1 MARDKEASFREH
13 GSPAGNPAG
22 NPVGNPAG
30 SLTGSPV
37 GNPHAPTPDPRPM
50 VYADPASKSLVKLLA
65 RIAPSDMSV
74 MISGD
79 SGTGK
84 EVVARHIHKVSG
96 RTGAFVVV
104 NCSAIAEQL
113 TTSEDSSLNKP
124 SGTTGTVRSD
134 RWFEDA
140 RHGTLFLDEIA
151 DLPATLQNRLLRTL
165 QEHEATHAGSPAP
178 GPNDVRL
185 VAATKVDLSE
195 TVSAGHFRL
204 ELFYRLNVGQIKLL
218 PLRQRRIDVAALAH
232 HFLGLYGK
240 RLNLPPPLLGEDA
253 VATLTQYPW
262 PGNVRELENV
272 IHFALLVAPEQELR
286 SEHLKLGGIQAVPQ
300 TAAPTEWVESDEL
313 PGALSKLLIRMFHE
327 PSGRLLNDLES
338 QIIAEAFKFA
348 GENQVRTAA
357 LLGISRNV
365 VRTLLRKHGLFIGRR
380 RKPRGGPRSLRAPAM
395 SGSTRPR

>member
-1 MARDKEASFREH
+1 VRDKDASCRDQGLSV
-13 GSPAGNPAG
+13 GSPD
-22 NPVGNPAG
+22 
-30 SLTGSPV
+30 
-37 GNPHAPTPDPRPM
+37 APLVDPRPM
-50 VYADPASKSLVKLLA
+50 VCADPASKSLLKLLA
-65 RIAPSDMSV
+65 RIAPCDMSV

-113 TTSEDSSLNKP
+113 ATGEAIALHRSAAGP
-124 SGTTGTVRSD
+124 AGTIRSD

-151 DLPATLQNRLLRTL
+151 DLPEALQNRLLRTL
-165 QEHEATHAGSPAP
+165 QEHEVTGAGSHAP

-185 VAATKVDLSE
+185 IAATKVDLSDA
-195 TVSAGHFRL
+195 VSAGHFRL

-218 PLRQRRIDVAALAH
+218 PLRERRVDVAALAQ
-232 HFLGLYGK
+232 HFVGLYGK
-240 RLNLPPPLLGEDA
+240 RLNLPLARLGEDA
-253 VATLTQYPW
+253 IAQLSEYPW

-272 IHFALLVAPEQELR
+272 IHFALLVAPEQELH
-286 SEHLKLGGIQAVPQ
+286 SEHLRLGGIRAITQAP
-300 TAAPTEWVESDEL
+300 ALTECIESDAIPE
-313 PGALSKLLIRMFHE
+313 ALSRLLVRIFRE
-327 PSGRLLNDLES
+327 PGGRRLNDLEK
-338 QIIAEAFKFA
+338 QVIAEAFKFT

-365 VRTLLRKHGLFIGRR
+365 VRALLRKHGLFVSQRR
-380 RKPRGGPRSLRAPAM
+380 TPRNGPRSQRAPAM
-395 SGSTRPR
+395 SGSARRG

>member
-1 MARDKEASFREH
+1 MVRDKDASDREH
-13 GSPAGNPAG
+13 GL
-22 NPVGNPAG
+22 PVGNPVVPA
-30 SLTGSPV
+30 
-37 GNPHAPTPDPRPM
+37 ADPRPM
-50 VYADPASKSLVKLLA
+50 VCADPASKALVKLLA
-65 RIAPSDMSV
+65 RIAPCDMSV

-96 RTGAFVVV
+96 RTGAFVAV

-113 TTSEDSSLNKP
+113 ATSEGGSLQKSAGSSAN
-124 SGTTGTVRSD
+124 VRND

-140 RHGTLFLDEIA
+140 RQGTLFLDEIA
-151 DLPATLQNRLLRTL
+151 DLPASVQNRLLRTL
-165 QEHEATHAGSPAP
+165 QEHEATRAGSHAP

-185 VAATKVDLSE
+185 IAATRVDLSE
-195 TVSAGHFRL
+195 AVSAGHFRL

-240 RLNLPPPLLGEDA
+240 RLNLPPPQLGEE
-253 VATLTQYPW
+253 VIATLTEYPW

-286 SEHLKLGGIQAVPQ
+286 TEHLKLGGVQAVTQ
-300 TAAPTEWVESDEL
+300 TAAPEEWVESDEV
-313 PGALSKLLIRMFHE
+313 PGALSRLLVRRFRE
-327 PSGRLLNDLES
+327 PGGRLLSDLEN
-338 QIIAEAFKFA
+338 QIVAEAFKFA

-365 VRTLLRKHGLFIGRR
+365 LRTLLRKHGLFMSRH
-380 RKPRGGPRSLRAPAM
+380 RKARGGRSRRVPAM
-395 SGSTRPR
+395 SGSTRGG

>member
-1 MARDKEASFREH
+1 MVRDQDASGRAH
-13 GSPAGNPAG
+13 GPT
-22 NPVGNPAG
+22 VGNPDVPA
-30 SLTGSPV
+30 
-37 GNPHAPTPDPRPM
+37 ADPRPM
-50 VYADPASKSLVKLLA
+50 VCADPASKALVKLLA
-65 RIAPSDMSV
+65 RIAPCDMSV

-84 EVVARHIHKVSG
+84 EVVARHIHKASG
-96 RTGAFVVV
+96 RTGAFVAV

-113 TTSEDSSLNKP
+113 ATTEGNSLHKSTGSSAI
-124 SGTTGTVRSD
+124 VRSD

-151 DLPATLQNRLLRTL
+151 DLPASVQNRLLRTL
-165 QEHEATHAGSPAP
+165 QEHEATRAGSHAP

-185 VAATKVDLSE
+185 VAATRVDLSE
-195 TVSAGHFRL
+195 AVSAGHFRL

-218 PLRQRRIDVAALAH
+218 PLRQRRIDVAALAQ

-240 RLNLPPPLLGEDA
+240 RLNVPLPRLGEE
-253 VATLTQYPW
+253 VIATLTAYPW

-286 SEHLKLGGIQAVPQ
+286 CEHLKLGDMQAVTQP
-300 TAAPTEWVESDEL
+300 AAPMEGVESDAVPE
-313 PGALSKLLIRMFHE
+313 ALSRLLVRMFRE
-327 PSGRLLNDLES
+327 PGGRLLSDLEN
-338 QIIAEAFKFA
+338 QIVAEAFKFA

-365 VRTLLRKHGLFIGRR
+365 LRTLLRKHELFMSRH
-380 RKPRGGPRSLRAPAM
+380 RKARGGRSLRVPVM
-395 SGSTRPR
+395 SGSPRRG

>member
-1 MARDKEASFREH
+1 MARDQDASFREH
-13 GSPAGNPAG
+13 GSA
-22 NPVGNPAG
+22 VGNPD
-30 SLTGSPV
+30 V
-37 GNPHAPTPDPRPM
+37 PTADPRPM
-50 VYADPASKSLVKLLA
+50 VCADPASKSLVKLLA

-113 TTSEDSSLNKP
+113 TASDTIPLKKAV
-124 SGTTGTVRSD
+124 GTTGNERSD

-165 QEHEATHAGSPAP
+165 QEHEATHAGSQAP

-185 VAATKVDLSE
+185 IAATKVDLSE
-195 TVSAGHFRL
+195 AVSAGHFRL
-204 ELFYRLNVGQIKLL
+204 ELFYRLNVGRIKLL
-218 PLRQRRIDVAALAH
+218 PLRERRIDVAALAQ

-240 RLNLPPPLLGEDA
+240 RLNLPPRRLGEDA
-253 VATLTQYPW
+253 IATLIEYPW

-272 IHFALLVAPEQELR
+272 IHFALLVAPEQELH
-286 SEHLKLGGIQAVPQ
+286 SEHLKLGGMRAITQP
-300 TAAPTEWVESDEL
+300 AAPTEWVESDAL
-313 PGALSKLLIRMFHE
+313 PAALGKLLVRMFRE
-327 PSGRLLNDLES
+327 PGGRLLDDLES
-338 QIIAEAFKFA
+338 QIIAEAFRFT

-365 VRTLLRKHGLFIGRR
+365 VRTLLRKHGLFISRR
-380 RKPRGGPRSLRAPAM
+380 RKPRGGPRSVRVPAM
-395 SGSTRPR
+395 SGSTRRR

>member
-1 MARDKEASFREH
+1 
-13 GSPAGNPAG
+13 
-22 NPVGNPAG
+22 
-30 SLTGSPV
+30 
-37 GNPHAPTPDPRPM
+37 M
-50 VYADPASKSLVKLLA
+50 VCADPVSKSLVKLLA

-113 TTSEDSSLNKP
+113 TAGGDISP
-124 SGTTGTVRSD
+124 SKAVGATGNVRSD

-140 RHGTLFLDEIA
+140 CHGTLFLDEIA
-151 DLPATLQNRLLRTL
+151 DLPATLQNRLLGTL
-165 QEHEATHAGSPAP
+165 QEHEATRGGSHAP

-185 VAATKVDLSE
+185 IAATKVDLSE
-195 TVSAGHFRL
+195 AVSAGHFRL

-218 PLRQRRIDVAALAH
+218 PLRQRRVDVGALAH
-232 HFLGLYGK
+232 HFLGVYGK
-240 RLNLPPPLLGEDA
+240 RLNLPPPRLGEDA
-253 VATLTQYPW
+253 IATLTEYPW

-272 IHFALLVAPEQELR
+272 IHFALLVAPERELR
-286 SEHLKLGGIQAVPQ
+286 SEHLNLGGMRGITP
-300 TAAPTEWVESDEL
+300 TAAPSEWIEGDAL
-313 PGALSKLLIRMFHE
+313 PGALSKLLVRMFQE
-327 PSGRLLNDLES
+327 PGERLLNDLENRV
-338 QIIAEAFKFA
+338 IAEAFKFT

-365 VRTLLRKHGLFIGRR
+365 VRTLLRKHGLFISQS
-380 RKPRGGPRSLRAPAM
+380 RKPHGGARSLRVPAI
-395 SGSTRPR
+395 SGSTRRG

>member
-1 MARDKEASFREH
+1 MARDKDASCRDQ
-13 GSPAGNPAG
+13 GPS
-22 NPVGNPAG
+22 VGNPDVP
-30 SLTGSPV
+30 LV
-37 GNPHAPTPDPRPM
+37 DPRPM
-50 VYADPASKSLVKLLA
+50 VCADPASKSLVKLLA
-65 RIAPSDMSV
+65 RIAPCEMSV

-113 TTSEDSSLNKP
+113 AIGEVLSLYKAQ
-124 SGTTGTVRSD
+124 GTAGTVRSE

-151 DLPATLQNRLLRTL
+151 DLPEALQNRLLRTL
-165 QEHEATHAGSPAP
+165 QEHEATGAGSHTP

-185 VAATKVDLSE
+185 IAATKVDLSDA
-195 TVSAGHFRL
+195 VSAGHFRL

-218 PLRQRRIDVAALAH
+218 PLRERRVDVAALAQ
-232 HFLGLYGK
+232 HFVGLYGK
-240 RLNLPPPLLGEDA
+240 RLNLPLARLGEDA
-253 VATLTQYPW
+253 IAQLSEYPW

-272 IHFALLVAPEQELR
+272 IHFALLVAPEQELH
-286 SEHLKLGGIQAVPQ
+286 SEHLRLGGIRAVTQ
-300 TAAPTEWVESDEL
+300 TPVPAECIESDAIPE
-313 PGALSKLLIRMFHE
+313 ALSRLLVRIFRE
-327 PSGRLLNDLES
+327 PGGRRLNDLEK
-338 QIIAEAFKFA
+338 QVIAEAFKFT

-365 VRTLLRKHGLFIGRR
+365 VRALLRKHGLFVSQRRTLRNGPRAQRVPAISGATRR
-380 RKPRGGPRSLRAPAM
+380 R
-395 SGSTRPR
+395 

>member
-1 MARDKEASFREH
+1 MARDKDAAFREH
-13 GSPAGNPAG
+13 GL
-22 NPVGNPAG
+22 PVGNPD
-30 SLTGSPV
+30 V
-37 GNPHAPTPDPRPM
+37 PTADPRPM
-50 VYADPASKSLVKLLA
+50 VCADPASKSLVKLLA

-84 EVVARHIHKVSG
+84 GVVARHIHKVGG

-113 TTSEDSSLNKP
+113 AASDPSSLNKAV
-124 SGTTGTVRSD
+124 SATGNVNSD

-165 QEHEATHAGSPAP
+165 QEHEATLAGSQAP

-185 VAATKVDLSE
+185 IAATKVDLSE
-195 TVSAGHFRL
+195 AVSAGHFRL
-204 ELFYRLNVGQIKLL
+204 ELFYRLNVGRIALL
-218 PLRQRRIDVAALAH
+218 PLRERRIDVAALAH
-232 HFLGLYGK
+232 HFLDLYGK
-240 RLNLPPPLLGEDA
+240 RLNLPPPRLGEDA
-253 VATLTQYPW
+253 IATLTEYPW

-272 IHFALLVAPEQELR
+272 IHFALLVTPEQELR
-286 SEHLKLGGIQAVPQ
+286 SEHLRLGGMRAVTQ
-300 TAAPTEWVESDEL
+300 TAAPTDWVGSEEL
-313 PGALSKLLIRMFHE
+313 PEALGKLLVRMFRE
-327 PSGRLLNDLES
+327 PGGRLLDDLER
-338 QIIAEAFKFA
+338 QVIAEAFKFT

-365 VRTLLRKHGLFIGRR
+365 VRTLLRKHGLFISRR
-380 RKPRGGPRSLRAPAM
+380 RKSPGSPRSLRVPAM

>member
-1 MARDKEASFREH
+1 
-13 GSPAGNPAG
+13 
-22 NPVGNPAG
+22 
-30 SLTGSPV
+30 
-37 GNPHAPTPDPRPM
+37 M
-50 VYADPASKSLVKLLA
+50 VCADPASKSLVKLLA

-96 RTGAFVVV
+96 RTGPFVVV

-113 TTSEDSSLNKP
+113 STSGDISLNKP
-124 SGTTGTVRSD
+124 SGPIGNVRSD

-151 DLPATLQNRLLRTL
+151 DLPGPLQNRLLRTL
-165 QEHEATHAGSPAP
+165 QEHEATHAGSPSP

-185 VAATKVDLSE
+185 IAATKVDLSE
-195 TVSAGHFRL
+195 AVSAGHFRL

-218 PLRQRRIDVAALAH
+218 PLQQRRIDVAALAH
-232 HFLGLYGK
+232 HFLALYGK
-240 RLNLPPPLLGEDA
+240 RLNMPPPRLAEDA
-253 VATLTQYPW
+253 IATLTQYPW

-286 SEHLKLGGIQAVPQ
+286 SEHLKLGGIQAVTQ
-300 TAAPTEWVESDEL
+300 TAAPIEWLDGDE
-313 PGALSKLLIRMFHE
+313 PRAALSKLLVRMLRE

-338 QIIAEAFKFA
+338 QVIAEAFKFA
-348 GENQVRTAA
+348 DENQVRTAA

-365 VRTLLRKHGLFIGRR
+365 VRTLLRKHGLFMSRR
-380 RKPRGGPRSLRAPAM
+380 REPRGGPRSLRVPAM
-395 SGSTRPR
+395 SGSTRRPQMSVRATRPAASHRPSPPGPAACGSDVTV